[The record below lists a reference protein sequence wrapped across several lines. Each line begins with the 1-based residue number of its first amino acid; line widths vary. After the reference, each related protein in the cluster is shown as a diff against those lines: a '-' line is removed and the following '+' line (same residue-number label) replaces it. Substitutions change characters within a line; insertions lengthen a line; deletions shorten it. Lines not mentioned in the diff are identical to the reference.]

1 MNIRQEQPSDHDTV
15 YQIVKLAFESAE
27 HRDGNEQ
34 DLVVALRN
42 SKAFVPE
49 LSLVALCDGHVVG
62 HILFTEVKVGE
73 KTALALAPLSVLPA
87 YQHQGIGLSLM
98 AEGHKIAREL
108 GYEYSIVLGDPCYYP
123 KAGYRSADL
132 FGIVAPFEVPSDA
145 FMAIKLKPTAEPI
158 QGIVEYDPAFG
169 M

>member
-27 HRDGNEQ
+27 HRDENEQ

-62 HILFTEVKVGE
+62 HILFTEVKAGE
-73 KTALALAPLSVLPA
+73 KNRTRTCSTISFA
-87 YQHQGIGLSLM
+87 
-98 AEGHKIAREL
+98 
-108 GYEYSIVLGDPCYYP
+108 SISTSR
-123 KAGYRSADL
+123 YRSIINDR
-132 FGIVAPFEVPSDA
+132 G
-145 FMAIKLKPTAEPI
+145 T
-158 QGIVEYDPAFG
+158 
-169 M
+169 